1 VLLAALLLV
10 PVVAVLRRRRG
21 DGGAARVVD
30 AGLVAAYVAFLLG
43 LGVDWIWQLPAVAVA
58 GIAVAAL
65 LAVPGARRTR
75 ARGRRAWPATAVAVS
90 LVLAVLAVETI
101 PFLAA
106 ERLQASAR
114 AAGRGD
120 LLRAVAAAQD
130 SRSIEPWDAAPY
142 VQLAL
147 LSEQL
152 GRYRAADRWIHEA
165 VARSRADW
173 TLWLVATRVETRLG
187 QLRRARASLA
197 EARRLDP
204 LGVQALVG

>member
-1 VLLAALLLV
+1 M
-10 PVVAVLRRRRG
+10 
-21 DGGAARVVD
+21 
-30 AGLVAAYVAFLLG
+30 
-43 LGVDWIWQLPAVAVA
+43 
-58 GIAVAAL
+58 
-65 LAVPGARRTR
+65 
-75 ARGRRAWPATAVAVS
+75 
-90 LVLAVLAVETI
+90 
-101 PFLAA
+101 
-106 ERLQASAR
+106 
-114 AAGRGD
+114 
-120 LLRAVAAAQD
+120 
-130 SRSIEPWDAAPY
+130 SIEPWDAAPY